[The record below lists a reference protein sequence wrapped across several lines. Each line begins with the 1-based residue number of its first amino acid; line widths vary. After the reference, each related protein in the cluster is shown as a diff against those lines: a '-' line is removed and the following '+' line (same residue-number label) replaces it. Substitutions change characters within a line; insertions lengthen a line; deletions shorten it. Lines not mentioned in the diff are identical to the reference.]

1 MEAQTSVSKGR
12 QSALKN
18 SKHYPP
24 KLHLTGDRSAP
35 DIKNN
40 SGTAPA
46 GKTAIKIDLNP
57 RWADKKT
64 RPSCKYAPVTVSGD
78 RSNEVNMKK
87 VLEKRIST
95 CKELAYQVDYEYK
108 LAQLARQDNDEDVL
122 ARQGKYKYKKAGWFS
137 FRKREGTQEHKWQE
151 HDLQSN
157 EVPIIVISGGS
168 ANKIA
173 DDLQSE
179 TNGNLAW
186 HPKYMRGESVYLL
199 VHGTEFECYEAALN
213 EMMEQYK
220 NLHLIGWYGGSLTGF
235 GAARAAAL
243 AFADTLPYRPQQIIM
258 MDQDVALTENTRH
271 TNPSIKTQLN
281 NKHKNTQKSIIGLGV
296 GYPTRKKPPKRF
308 GTEGD
313 VHSPQTPET
322 ANEKP
327 VLSPAQQY
335 VSIKSPFR
343 KKGEDG
349 IYAAYMVAGGEDML
363 MSIQQGL
370 IQKFKQ
376 KYGRPIFKNIALME
390 GKIVKKELEGQ
401 GDEPNHYWER
411 MRPETL
417 KKLFEVEKDTQVEF
431 EGEIMSLDKLMEHFK
446 DKGYIEQH
454 PSTESHNVAACIIE
468 RIILNYHKQKPSNNQ
483 SNTIFNSSEKA
494 SSLEGAKPT
503 KASSAVPTKPD
514 QIHSTLLAL
523 QESERL
529 RVSGRRRYYSE

>member
-1 MEAQTSVSKGR
+1 MLGRKELKNNSTNPSRSSRSAEAHASVSKGH
-12 QSALKN
+12 QSSLKN
-18 SKHYPP
+18 SRYYTP

-46 GKTAIKIDLNP
+46 GKPAIKIDLNP

-78 RSNEVNMKK
+78 KNKNFEYMKE
-87 VLEKRIST
+87 VLEKRIAT
-95 CKELAYQVDYEYK
+95 CKKLAYQGNYK
-108 LAQLARQDNDEDVL
+108 DNP
-122 ARQGKYKYKKAGWFS
+122 AGWFS
-137 FRKREGTQEHKWQE
+137 FRKREGTQEHNGQE
-151 HDLQSN
+151 YDLQSN
-157 EVPIIVISGGS
+157 KVPIIVISGGS

-173 DDLQSE
+173 GDLKSK
-179 TNGNLAW
+179 TGGSLAW
-186 HPKYMRGESVYLL
+186 HPKHMRDESIYLL
-199 VHGTEFECYEAALN
+199 VHETEFKCYEAALN

-220 NLHLIGWYGGSLTGF
+220 NLRLVGWYGGKLTGF

-271 TNPSIKTQLN
+271 TNPGIKTQLN

-296 GYPTRKKPPKRF
+296 GYPTREDPPKHFGFKKNEYSPKKPKA
-308 GTEGD
+308 
-313 VHSPQTPET
+313 
-322 ANEKP
+322 ANERP

-363 MSIQQGL
+363 MGIQQGL

-376 KYGRPIFKNIALME
+376 KYGRPIVKNIALME
-390 GKIVKKELEGQ
+390 GKIVKKELKGQ
-401 GDEPNHYWER
+401 EDELNHYWKK

-417 KKLFEVEKDTQVEF
+417 KKLFEAEKDTQVEF
-431 EGEIMSLDKLMEHFK
+431 DGKTMSLNKLMEHFK
-446 DKGYIEQH
+446 DQGYIEQH
-454 PSTESHNVAACIIE
+454 PSPESHNVAACIIE
-468 RIILNYHKQKPSNNQ
+468 RIILDYHKQKSSDNQ
-483 SNTIFNSSEKA
+483 SNTIFNTWTKSP
-494 SSLEGAKPT
+494 LEGATST
-503 KASSAVPTKPD
+503 KAPSAVSKSDPISSPL
-514 QIHSTLLAL
+514 SAL
-523 QESERL
+523 QKSERL
-529 RVSGRRRYYSE
+529 RVSGRSRYYSE